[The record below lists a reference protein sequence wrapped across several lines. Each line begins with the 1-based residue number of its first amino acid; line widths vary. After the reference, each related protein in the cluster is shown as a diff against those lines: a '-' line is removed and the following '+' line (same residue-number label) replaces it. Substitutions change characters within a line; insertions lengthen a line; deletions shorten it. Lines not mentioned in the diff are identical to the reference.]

1 MKLDINSVE
10 KQTRFLPLL
19 ANALRMCAILGFS
32 LGLVFGAIVLFGD
45 HPASVDEYGNP
56 EDDTLVRG
64 LGVMIGGIGNG
75 AICLILASLL
85 DSLRSTAMNSA
96 KAASLASNA
105 SCRLS

>member
-1 MKLDINSVE
+1 MKLDIKSVE
-10 KQTRFLPLL
+10 KQTRFLPFL
-19 ANALRMCAILGFS
+19 AKIMRMCAILAFS
-32 LGLVFGAIVLFGD
+32 LGVVFGAVLLFGD
-45 HPASVDEYGNP
+45 QPVSVDEYGNP
-56 EDDTLVRG
+56 RDDTLVRG